1 MSKRRHSKPEGQ
13 GDLFTYVE
21 LYPVRRPHT
30 GAQAVDLSLRIKT
43 AMGLALRECSD
54 SAAVVA
60 ARIAEMT
67 GRDLSAD
74 ALYAYTA
81 PSKPEHDIG
90 ITRFIAFVRATGAT
104 WLWDEL
110 VRDDGLVVLE
120 GREAKL
126 AQLGHLR
133 QEMQRLDEAR
143 RELERELKAEPVR
156 APTARRTGGR
166 AR

>member
-1 MSKRRHSKPEGQ
+1 MRWHRADLARR
-13 GDLFTYVE
+13 
-21 LYPVRRPHT
+21 
-30 GAQAVDLSLRIKT
+30 A
-43 AMGLALRECSD
+43 AMGGLLLGAVALLAACQTPASPQ
-54 SAAVVA
+54 A

-133 QEMQRLDEAR
+133 QERQRLDEAL
-143 RELERELKAEPVR
+143 REIERELKAQPVR
-156 APTARRTGGR
+156 AATARRSEGR
-166 AR
+166 R